1 MAAPKNLRRVD
12 RLRELKA
19 LIDELASKDVLVG
32 FPEDTSARDDD
43 SPAITNAVLAYVHD
57 NGAPEQNIP
66 ARPFMS
72 PGMEAATEDVG
83 EILVKAARSLLQPG
97 RREDDTDRYLT
108 QAGIVA
114 VTSIKKTIT
123 AGVPPPLADSTLRDR
138 LRRHKGRQ
146 GEKLELTS
154 RSLGNAPST
163 AYAKPLIDTG
173 QLYRAVTFVIR
184 ARKRR
189 RTR

>member
-19 LIDELASKDVLVG
+19 QINELASKDVLVG
-32 FPEDTSARDDD
+32 FPEDTSKREDD
-43 SPAITNAVLAYVHD
+43 PTAITNAVLAYVHD

-66 ARPFMS
+66 ARPFMY
-72 PGMEAATEDVG
+72 PGMNAAADAIGNV
-83 EILVKAARSLLQPG
+83 LVKAARNLLKPG
-97 RREDDTDRYLT
+97 RRDDETDRYLT

-123 AGVPPPLADSTLRDR
+123 AGIPPPLADATLRDR

-154 RSLGNAPST
+154 RALGNAPST
-163 AYAKPLIDTG
+163 EYAKPLIDTG

>member
-19 LIDELASKDVLVG
+19 QISELANKDVLVG
-32 FPEDTSARDDD
+32 FPEETNARDDD
-43 SPAITNAVLAYVHD
+43 GAALTNAVLAYIHD

-66 ARPFMS
+66 ARPFMY
-72 PGMEAATEDVG
+72 PGMNAAVEDLGKV
-83 EILVKAARSLLQPG
+83 LVKAARNLLKPA
-97 RREDDTDRYLT
+97 RRDDDVERYLT

-114 VTSIKKTIT
+114 VTSIKKTIV
-123 AGVPPPLADSTLRDR
+123 AGIPPPLADATLRER

-163 AYAKPLIDTG
+163 EYAKPLIDTG